1 MGTDASSFVQKLKL
15 RRAQKSA
22 CKEVRWF
29 YGTMGGRVPKKAD
42 ALEWQYVA
50 ARKIRRWLRKLPTF
64 HSGAFHLRYT
74 PRTWPSAIA
83 KRFGSLAGI
92 VVRIECA
99 QHPSNGSLS
108 DEALEKASIE
118 RLEMMIVDRRR
129 VSMLYDLDYRAYW
142 HLRSAHKAYVQARG
156 TKRCVLP
163 RAVEQNLPG
172 DE

>member
-1 MGTDASSFVQKLKL
+1 MGTDALSFVQRLKL

-22 CKEVRWF
+22 WKEVRWF

-42 ALEWQYVA
+42 ALEWQYLA
-50 ARKIRRWLRKLPTF
+50 AKKIRRWLRTLPTF
-64 HSGAFHLRYT
+64 HSGAFALRYT

-83 KRFGSLAGI
+83 KRFGSFTAV

-108 DEALEKASIE
+108 DEELEKASVA
-118 RLEMMIVDRRR
+118 RLEAMIADRRKA
-129 VSMLYDLDYRAYW
+129 SMLYDLDYRAYW
-142 HLRSAHKAYVQARG
+142 HVRSAHKAYVKARG
-156 TKRCVLP
+156 TKRCALP
-163 RAVEQNLPG
+163 REVEQTLPG